1 MQPHY
6 LELEV
11 PADRADPARQPGLY
25 RDWFRGTRGRKYVE
39 YYRRPKEVIS
49 HVGMAPGQRVL
60 DLGCGW
66 GYAAML
72 ASSYGCES
80 YGVDIDEA
88 TMEFGREVAAKNG
101 FTVDLRYARSTA
113 LPFEDAFFDRIISI
127 ETFEHIFPAE
137 RQRSLDELKRCLK
150 PGGRIAISTPNAVGL
165 AEYAKRALGRSRLMR
180 KLIPDLADPDDA
192 RYAQGFQIGKNAED
206 VMVNITLT
214 YDEMAGYARAAGLA
228 LDAYKTVILVP
239 EFVPD
244 RLFRLTHEVERALEP
259 RFPFRHVGTTS
270 VYLLTRRP

>member
-1 MQPHY
+1 VQPHY
-6 LELEV
+6 LELEL
-11 PADRADPARQPGLY
+11 PTDRADPQRQPGLY

-39 YYRRPKEVIS
+39 YYRRPMEVIS
-49 HVGMAPGQRVL
+49 HVGLARGQRVL

-72 ASSYGCES
+72 ANSYGCEA
-80 YGVDIDEA
+80 YGVDIDEGS
-88 TMEFGREVAAKNG
+88 MEFGRALAAKNG

-113 LPFEDAFFDRIISI
+113 LPFADAFFDRIISI

-150 PGGRIAISTPNAVGL
+150 PGGRMAISTPNAVGL

-192 RYAQGFQIGKNAED
+192 QYTQGFQIGKNRED

-214 YDEMAGYARAAGLA
+214 FDEMASYARAAGLT
-228 LDAYKTVILVP
+228 LDTYKTVILVP

-244 RLFRLTHEVERALEP
+244 RLFRLTHTVERALEP

-270 VYLLTRRP
+270 VYLLSRP